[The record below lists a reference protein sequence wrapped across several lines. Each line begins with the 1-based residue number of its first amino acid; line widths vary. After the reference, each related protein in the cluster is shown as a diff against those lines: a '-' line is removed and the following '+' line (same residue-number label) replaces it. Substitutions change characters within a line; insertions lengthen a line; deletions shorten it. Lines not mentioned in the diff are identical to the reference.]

1 MPGSRGTARNSKK
14 KPLPDLTE
22 EDLYPESVKDI
33 TEQKVESLELKAVS
47 YLERELAILTST
59 PGNFAEVARILKILK
74 DHKGGKGAPAQSK
87 APDSIRAWSLD
98 GS

>member
-1 MPGSRGTARNSKK
+1 MP
-14 KPLPDLTE
+14 LLTE
-22 EDLYPESVKDI
+22 DDEYPESVESI
-33 TEQKVESLELKAVS
+33 TDQKVEDLELKAVS
-47 YLERELAILTST
+47 YLEREIAILTST

-87 APDSIRAWSLD
+87 AADSIRAWSLD